1 MSRTTSWIILF
12 GLMLF
17 LLGSCTAMA
26 GNVDHWPASLSAVAA
41 MLAGKVANDRFHIV
55 KWPMEFVFWS
65 AITMVFFNLLY
76 LYWTA

>member
-1 MSRTTSWIILF
+1 MSRTASWIVLF
-12 GLMLF
+12 ALMF
-17 LLGSCTAMA
+17 VLLGSCTAMA
-26 GNVDHWPASLSAVAA
+26 GNFDHWPASLSAVAA
-41 MLAGKVANDRFHIV
+41 MLVGKVANDRFHVV